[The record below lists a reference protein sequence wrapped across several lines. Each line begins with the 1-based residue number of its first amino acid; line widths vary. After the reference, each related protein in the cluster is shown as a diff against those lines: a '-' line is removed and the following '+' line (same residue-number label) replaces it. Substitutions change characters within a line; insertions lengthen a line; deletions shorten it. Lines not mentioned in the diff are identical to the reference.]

1 MATRIP
7 VVSVVG
13 KSDSGKTTLME
24 GLIRALATRG
34 WRVATVKHHIHD
46 FDIDIPGKDSW
57 RHARAGAAVTMIS
70 APDKFGVVRKVD
82 RERTLDELVEAAG
95 AEVDILLTE
104 GFKRAGDVRV
114 EVSRAARSD
123 ELICTP
129 DQLFAL
135 VTDAA
140 HDVGDVPVFGL
151 EDADGLAALI
161 ERTFLPAAGP
171 AAAADAR
178 AGSAAPAPSPTGSGV

>member
-1 MATRIP
+1 MTTRIP

-24 GLIRALATRG
+24 GLIRALTARG

-57 RHARAGAAVTMIS
+57 RHAKAGAVVTMIS
-70 APDKFGVVRKVD
+70 APDKFGVVRQVE

-95 AEVDILLTE
+95 PDVDILLTE
-104 GFKRAGDVRV
+104 GFKRAGDVRI

-135 VTDAA
+135 VTDVSY
-140 HDVGDVPVFGL
+140 DVGVVPVFGL
-151 EDADGLAALI
+151 DDADGLAALV
-161 ERTFLPAAGP
+161 ERTFL
-171 AAAADAR
+171 
-178 AGSAAPAPSPTGSGV
+178 SAAKPGGVASSASRPGSGV

>member
-1 MATRIP
+1 
-7 VVSVVG
+7 
-13 KSDSGKTTLME
+13 
-24 GLIRALATRG
+24 
-34 WRVATVKHHIHD
+34 
-46 FDIDIPGKDSW
+46 
-57 RHARAGAAVTMIS
+57 
-70 APDKFGVVRKVD
+70 
-82 RERTLDELVEAAG
+82 
-95 AEVDILLTE
+95 
-104 GFKRAGDVRV
+104 V

>member
-24 GLIRALATRG
+24 GLIRALAARG

-57 RHARAGAAVTMIS
+57 RHARAGATVTMIS
-70 APDKFGVVRKVD
+70 APDKFGVVRRVD
-82 RERTLDELVEAAG
+82 RERTIDELVEAAG
-95 AEVDILLTE
+95 PDVDILLTE
-104 GFKRAGDVRV
+104 GFKRAGDVRI

-123 ELICTP
+123 ELICEP

-135 VTDAA
+135 VTDVAY
-140 HDVGDVPVFGL
+140 DVGQVPVFGL
-151 EDADGLAALI
+151 DDADGLASLI
-161 ERTFLPAAGP
+161 ERTFLTATPPVAASPAV
-171 AAAADAR
+171 
-178 AGSAAPAPSPTGSGV
+178 SAAPTGSGA

>member
-151 EDADGLAALI
+151 DDAEGLASLI

-171 AAAADAR
+171 TPV
-178 AGSAAPAPSPTGSGV
+178 APRPAAPSPTGSEV

>member
-1 MATRIP
+1 MTTRIP

-24 GLIRALATRG
+24 GLIRALTARG

-57 RHARAGAAVTMIS
+57 RHAKAGAVVTMIS
-70 APDKFGVVRKVD
+70 APDKFGVVRQVE

-95 AEVDILLTE
+95 PDVDILLTE
-104 GFKRAGDVRV
+104 GFKRAGDIRI

-135 VTDAA
+135 VTDVAY
-140 HDVGDVPVFGL
+140 DVGELPVFGL
-151 EDADGLAALI
+151 DDADGLAALV
-161 ERTFLPAAGP
+161 ERTFL
-171 AAAADAR
+171 
-178 AGSAAPAPSPTGSGV
+178 SAAKPGVASSASRLGSGV